1 MVMFSIVALVFSAV
15 ALAGTL
21 FMAIENIKYV
31 NELAELFKEYLDE
44 AHRIV
49 SEGKKKND

>member
-1 MVMFSIVALVFSAV
+1 MIVFSIVALVFSAV

-31 NELAELFKEYLDE
+31 NELEELFKEYLDE

-49 SEGKKKND
+49 SEGIEKK

>member
-1 MVMFSIVALVFSAV
+1 MIIFSIIALVFSAV

-21 FMAIENIKYV
+21 FMAVENIKYV
-31 NELAELFKEYLDE
+31 NELAELFKEYLNE

-49 SEGKKKND
+49 SEGIEKK